1 MDAQAF
7 AAALA
12 RELFSNTPARRGLL
26 SFQLAE
32 LSDVLKSAIG
42 HISLAADSLNAS
54 AVSIREDVRQTL
66 SEVRTTLS
74 DVRDTLRSIAPS
86 PEERKQARRDAFVC
100 AALTGLSSCHQDSM
114 AVSVADETLALLS

>member
-42 HISLAADSLNAS
+42 HISLAADSLNA
-54 AVSIREDVRQTL
+54 
-66 SEVRTTLS
+66 TLS
-74 DVRDTLRSIAPS
+74 DVRDTLRTIAPS